1 MPYASVFPVSQL
13 FTSPLAVNLTYGGS
27 VYKCIYE
34 KEDAS
39 DELNGENYRITAEVQ
54 ASTAVLI
61 SDGDTVTINS
71 ISYKVAYRSETNIGT
86 VILYLS
92 QADMVTPEVSV
103 GSELLANINFSSAVW
118 NTGGGATK
126 AANLATLPTDGAVI
140 TYADY
145 VTVTEGNT
153 YRLRI
158 VVEEIETGTI
168 RITDVN
174 NYSFT
179 FFIET
184 AGTHDLYF
192 TARFYYLGFIGLTAI
207 NNTTA
212 IKVSSV
218 SLKEVL

>member
-13 FTSPLAVNLTYGGS
+13 FTSPLAVTMTFNGTS
-27 VYKCIYE
+27 YKCIYE

-39 DELNGENYRITAEVQ
+39 DDLNGENYRITAEVQ

-71 ISYKVAYRSETNIGT
+71 IFYKVAYRSETNIGT

-103 GSELLANINFSSAVW
+103 GSELIADTNFSTNAW
-118 NTGGGATK
+118 IK
-126 AANLATLPTDGAVI
+126 QGAVVSTGSASFADSDDYI
-140 TYADY
+140 TYTTSINL
-145 VTVTEGNT
+145 TVGAV

-158 VVEEIETGTI
+158 TASEYDGAVLKILEETSHALMEIISLEATSDI
-168 RITDVN
+168 
-174 NYSFT
+174 
-179 FFIET
+179 
-184 AGTHDLYF
+184 YF
-192 TARFYYLGFIGLTAI
+192 TAYYPSLT
-207 NNTTA
+207 N
-212 IKVSSV
+212 IKFQPVPVSDPLTITSV

>member
-71 ISYKVAYRSETNIGT
+71 ISYKVAYRSETPIGT

-92 QADMVTPEVSV
+92 QADMTTPDVST
-103 GSELLANINFSSAVW
+103 GSELIADTNFSTNAW
-118 NTGGGATK
+118 TK
-126 AANLATLPTDGAVI
+126 SGAVI
-140 TYADY
+140 STGSASFADSDDYITYTTTINL
-145 VTVTEGNT
+145 TVGAV

-158 VVEEIETGTI
+158 TASEYDGAVLKILEETSHALMEIISLESTSDI
-168 RITDVN
+168 
-174 NYSFT
+174 
-179 FFIET
+179 
-184 AGTHDLYF
+184 YF
-192 TARFYYLGFIGLTAI
+192 TAYYPSLT
-207 NNTTA
+207 N
-212 IKVSSV
+212 IKFQPVPVSDPLTITSV

>member
-1 MPYASVFPVSQL
+1 MPYSSVFPVSQL
-13 FTSPLAVNLTYGGS
+13 FTSPLAVNMTYGVS

-34 KEDAS
+34 KEDTS

-92 QADMVTPEVSV
+92 QADMESPEVSV
-103 GSELLANINFSSAVW
+103 GSELIADTNFSTNAW
-118 NTGGGATK
+118 IK
-126 AANLATLPTDGAVI
+126 QGAVVSTGSASFADSDDYI
-140 TYADY
+140 TYTTSINL
-145 VTVTEGNT
+145 TVGAV

-158 VVEEIETGTI
+158 TASEYDGAVLKILEETSHALMEIISLEATSDI
-168 RITDVN
+168 
-174 NYSFT
+174 
-179 FFIET
+179 
-184 AGTHDLYF
+184 YF
-192 TARFYYLGFIGLTAI
+192 TAYYPSLT
-207 NNTTA
+207 N
-212 IKVSSV
+212 IKFQPVPVSDPLTITSV